1 MKRWIVAGAAVL
13 LAVVV
18 VVGLALGTA
27 SPTSPA
33 DRVEAI
39 GQSIRCPVCQAE
51 SIADSPAPTAREMM
65 DIVRD
70 QVATGRSDGEIRSF
84 FAARYGRWILLDP
97 GLTPQTIALWALPAL
112 AALVGGAAVRRYL
125 DRARPEPDGAEL
137 AELRE
142 RVTRLRADMEGTDA
156 Q

>member
-1 MKRWIVAGAAVL
+1 MMRWIVAGTALL

-18 VVGLALGTA
+18 VVGLALGPT

-33 DRVEAI
+33 DRVEEI
-39 GQSIRCPVCQAE
+39 GQGIRCPVCQAE

-70 QVATGRSDGEIRSF
+70 PVAAGRSDDEIRSY
-84 FAARYGRWILLDP
+84 FASRYGHWVLLDP
-97 GLTPQTIALWALPAL
+97 GVSPRTIALWGLPAV
-112 AALVGGAAVRRYL
+112 AALVGAVTVRRQL
-125 DRARPEPDGAEL
+125 GRGGLAPDEEEL
-137 AELRE
+137 ADLRD
-142 RVTRLRADMEGTDA
+142 RVTRLRASMEGPDA

>member
-1 MKRWIVAGAAVL
+1 MRWIVAGTAVL

-18 VVGLALGTA
+18 VVGLALGPT

-33 DRVEAI
+33 DRVEEI
-39 GQSIRCPVCQAE
+39 GQGIRCPVCQAE

-70 QVATGRSDGEIRSF
+70 QVAAGRSDNEIRSF

-112 AALVGGAAVRRYL
+112 AALVGGLALRRHL
-125 DRARPEPDGAEL
+125 GRAGPEPDGEEL
-137 AELRE
+137 ADLRE
-142 RVTRLRADMEGTDA
+142 RVTRLRADMESTDV

>member
-27 SPTSPA
+27 SPTSSA

-70 QVATGRSDGEIRSF
+70 QVAAGRSDNEIRSF

-112 AALVGGAAVRRYL
+112 AALVGGAVVRRHL
-125 DRARPEPDGAEL
+125 DRGGPEPDDDEL
-137 AELRE
+137 ADLRE
-142 RVTRLRADMEGTDA
+142 RVTRLRADMEATDA
-156 Q
+156 